1 MIAPARLTRLLATNT
16 ILFVPTTI
24 HIPAPLLERVD
35 TRAKA
40 LGISRNRLIQEALEE
55 KVGARDVWSPEFVQ
69 MLANPISAA
78 VGKAFE
84 DSLAVVRSRR
94 SSSKGPPTL

>member
-1 MIAPARLTRLLATNT
+1 
-16 ILFVPTTI
+16 VPTTI

-55 KVGARDVWSPEFVQ
+55 KVGARDAWSPALVQ
-69 MLANPISAA
+69 VLANPVSAPA
-78 VGKAFE
+78 GKELE

-94 SSSKGPPTL
+94 SSRKRPPKL